1 LWEPSRSLRWI
12 VADPCSGKH
21 GLFRKEETPSGA
33 SFRPRPTQRDGDFDG
48 LADRL
53 SLTLNAPSTGSAA
66 AIQSGGVVTASAFG
80 GFRNA
85 APGPW
90 IEIYGSGPATDTRSW
105 ATADFS
111 GSNAPTSLNGT
122 SVTIG
127 GQRAFVSYLS
137 PGQVNV
143 RVPSNLGSGTQNV
156 VVSTPNGDTAS
167 VPPTLAPNDPGLLA
181 PATFQINRRQ
191 YVVALHLDGTYVL
204 PPGVIAG
211 EPIFLYGLG
220 LGTVTPNM
228 PAGQIVV
235 APNVS
240 DNDALPFSFTLGG
253 TAGTQTAVKRV
264 LAGWAPGVEG
274 GEQSAAEWTARIRVA
289 RDPPRVNATRK

>member
-1 LWEPSRSLRWI
+1 VDRDLW
-12 VADPCSGKH
+12 
-21 GLFRKEETPSGA
+21 
-33 SFRPRPTQRDGDFDG
+33 
-48 LADRL
+48 
-53 SLTLNAPSTGSAA
+53 
-66 AIQSGGVVTASAFG
+66 
-80 GFRNA
+80 
-85 APGPW
+85 
-90 IEIYGSGPATDTRSW
+90 
-105 ATADFS
+105 
-111 GSNAPTSLNGT
+111 
-122 SVTIG
+122 
-127 GQRAFVSYLS
+127 QRAGDGHAIVGDRRL
-137 PGQVNV
+137 Q
-143 RVPSNLGSGTQNV
+143 RVERSDVAQRHERDDRRTARIRQLPLAGAGECAGPVESRV
-156 VVSTPNGDTAS
+156 GDAERGGEHAEWRHR
-167 VPPTLAPNDPGLLA
+167 VCPADACANDPGLLA

-289 RDPPRVNATRK
+289 RDPPRVNAIRK

>member
-1 LWEPSRSLRWI
+1 
-12 VADPCSGKH
+12 
-21 GLFRKEETPSGA
+21 
-33 SFRPRPTQRDGDFDG
+33 
-48 LADRL
+48 
-53 SLTLNAPSTGSAA
+53 LNAPSTGSAA

-167 VPPTLAPNDPGLLA
+167 VPPTLAPTILA
-181 PATFQINRRQ
+181 CSRRRPSRST
-191 YVVALHLDGTYVL
+191 DGSTWWRSIWT
-204 PPGVIAG
+204 GR
-211 EPIFLYGLG
+211 
-220 LGTVTPNM
+220 M
-228 PAGQIVV
+228 CCR
-235 APNVS
+235 
-240 DNDALPFSFTLGG
+240 
-253 TAGTQTAVKRV
+253 RV
-264 LAGWAPGVEG
+264 
-274 GEQSAAEWTARIRVA
+274 
-289 RDPPRVNATRK
+289 